1 MPDLCEA
8 HLERTG
14 QQVEAF
20 RIGLCRDC
28 YYGRDIRPVRKAAE
42 PEAPSPDCSRCG
54 APRHRGGC
62 KGASRK
68 AVDPLNVE
76 HATAL
81 LIEGK
86 SVAYVMSVA
95 GVPRRVVEEIQA
107 SLEIT
112 ENNS

>member
-14 QQVEAF
+14 QEVPAYKL
-20 RIGLCRDC
+20 GLCEDC
-28 YYGRDIRPVRKAAE
+28 WKGRPIGHVKKLKDTIVKPA
-42 PEAPSPDCSRCG
+42 DCLRCG
-54 APRHRGGC
+54 KPRHRGSCG
-62 KGASRK
+62 GEVRAY
-68 AVDPLNVE
+68 VDPLNVE

-86 SVAYVMSVA
+86 TVAYVMSVA